1 MIVVP
6 SVQISWVKSIG
17 INDKKRDR
25 YEQEIVIVTPQKYPR
40 IFINI
45 LLYIMGMN

>member
-6 SVQISWVKSIG
+6 SVQIAWVKKIG

-25 YEQEIVIVTPQKYPR
+25 YEQEIVIDVVLICR
-40 IFINI
+40 
-45 LLYIMGMN
+45 GV